1 MTRDIQVALVTPPRS
16 SDPHSSPSGFCLQTR
31 RRTRKVTTTDRSRVG
46 AFYDV
51 IFCASHCFPE
61 GRSGD
66 WEAVFGTPEGKANC
80 LSTLVSTGAGEE
92 IRTLDPN
99 LGKVVLYH

>member
-1 MTRDIQVALVTPPRS
+1 MAL
-16 SDPHSSPSGFCLQTR
+16 
-31 RRTRKVTTTDRSRVG
+31 
-46 AFYDV
+46 YDA
-51 IFCASHCFPE
+51 IFCASHCFPFASQRIARVT
-61 GRSGD
+61 GKQ
-66 WEAVFGTPEGKANC
+66 FGTPEGKANC